1 MVLFDIQAEVLG
13 IKLAMF
19 KARVF
24 GARGERERKALEPER
39 ALYLFIDYEIYDRNE
54 KNSIF
59 ILENL
64 NQYSIIRGVLYSVLI
79 IFFIQLFTFSK
90 SLFNE
95 WMNLMNLLLNHI
107 SNNDK
112 TLDDARASMKSER
125 ERRA

>member
-1 MVLFDIQAEVLG
+1 
-13 IKLAMF
+13 MF

-64 NQYSIIRGVLYSVLI
+64 NQYSIKRGVLYSVLI

-95 WMNLMNLLLNHI
+95 
-107 SNNDK
+107 
-112 TLDDARASMKSER
+112 
-125 ERRA
+125 